1 LHPMP
6 RKKTAYQKLRAKT
19 VKAATKKVKAV
30 KRSVTRTRKAAVKS
44 VKKAAKR
51 VKKTAKRTYKSQRK
65 KITRAYKQ
73 RTKSTV
79 RVIRT
84 DTLTKERIAGEV
96 AGAKI
101 LQAGG
106 DKGASKPGE
115 PPKMRTGTG
124 RNSIRAAEVHG
135 KTLLGGKRKPMAKT
149 FVDVRIARYMAMW
162 EYRKDGTAR
171 PFLKPS
177 YNRNKRMLAKLM
189 AAELK
194 KMRRGAKR
202 TAKVT

>member
-1 LHPMP
+1 MP
-6 RKKTAYQKLRAKT
+6 RRKTAYQKLRAKT

-30 KRSVTRTRKAAVKS
+30 KRSVKRTRKKAVKS
-44 VKKAAKR
+44 VRKTAKR
-51 VKKTAKRTYKSQRK
+51 VKRTAKRTYKSQRK
-65 KITRAYKQ
+65 KITRAYKK

-84 DTLTKERIAGEV
+84 DALTKERIASEV
-96 AGAKI
+96 AGARV

-115 PPKMRTGTG
+115 PPKMRTGRG

-149 FVDVRIARYMAMW
+149 FVDKRIAKYMAIW
-162 EYRKDGTAR
+162 EYRKDGKAR

-177 YNRNKRMLAKLM
+177 YRRNRRMLAKLM

-194 KMRRGAKR
+194 KMKRGGKR

>member
-1 LHPMP
+1 MP
-6 RKKTAYQKLRAKT
+6 RTKTAYQKLRAKT
-19 VKAATKKVKAV
+19 VKAVTKKATAV
-30 KRSVTRTRKAAVKS
+30 KRSVKRTRKAATKS
-44 VKKAAKR
+44 VKKTAKR
-51 VKKTAKRTYKSQRK
+51 IKRTAKRTYKSQRK

-79 RVIRT
+79 QVIRT
-84 DTLTKERIAGEV
+84 DALTKERIAKEV
-96 AGAKI
+96 AGARV

-149 FVDVRIARYMAMW
+149 FVDKRIAKYMAIW
-162 EYRKDGTAR
+162 EYRKDGKAR

-177 YNRNKRMLAKLM
+177 YNRNKRMLGKLM

-194 KMRRGAKR
+194 KMKRGGKR